1 MEELIKGN
9 DSITRSAK
17 VKVVNSKRGNVT
29 DLRRPIQH
37 LTPLEL
43 HVEADNELENDR
55 EQVKRAEDQVV
66 ENVRQRNRRQAAIK
80 GEFSRRNQEK

>member
-17 VKVVNSKRGNVT
+17 VKVVNSEKGNVT
-29 DLRRPIQH
+29 VLRRPIQH
-37 LTPLEL
+37 LIPLEL
-43 HVEADNELENDR
+43 HVQADNELENDR

-80 GEFSRRNQEK
+80 GELSRRNQGK